1 MMRSHPRPVLSH
13 LLLASA
19 LACALPML
27 GCSKGSASNEAPAP
41 SSSTVP
47 PEGGAVTI
55 IADEKG
61 FTPSEVRATRGAPLT
76 LIFKRTSD
84 NTCAKEVVFPELKV
98 RRPLPLNQAVAVALP
113 THVIAADSS
122 IADTSASDAAPNLVP
137 EDASTPTR
145 PANDIDDRR
154 VTAQIR
160 SALVDDK
167 TLSSMAHNVS
177 IATNQQA
184 VVLSGQ
190 VSSAEKDR
198 VEALASQYAGTRQV
212 VSQLLVKDP

>member
-1 MMRSHPRPVLSH
+1 MAIL
-13 LLLASA
+13 
-19 LACALPML
+19 
-27 GCSKGSASNEAPAP
+27 
-41 SSSTVP
+41 
-47 PEGGAVTI
+47 
-55 IADEKG
+55 
-61 FTPSEVRATRGAPLT
+61 
-76 LIFKRTSD
+76 
-84 NTCAKEVVFPELKV
+84 VVI
-98 RRPLPLNQAVAVALP
+98 AVALP

>member
-1 MMRSHPRPVLSH
+1 MSGKF
-13 LLLASA
+13 SA
-19 LACALPML
+19 V
-27 GCSKGSASNEAPAP
+27 GSG
-41 SSSTVP
+41 V
-47 PEGGAVTI
+47 GKLHGAMAI
-55 IADEKG
+55 
-61 FTPSEVRATRGAPLT
+61 L
-76 LIFKRTSD
+76 
-84 NTCAKEVVFPELKV
+84 VVI
-98 RRPLPLNQAVAVALP
+98 AVALP